1 MKHKLVNPL
10 IYFSGFCGVV
20 VFVYYMLHFQR
31 VINSTS
37 HMIVKVIFMKLIK
50 FIFLLQNRNHKSTSV
65 LQNKESF
72 YYFWLLVKCVRLYV
86 CVVFKTWSSRYLSL
100 SRVCLQGNLS
110 CQVPV
115 EINEGN
121 TTNFGFTE
129 FLKVILSKPSLLG
142 PSNGCVAA
150 SNTHEIVSILVDILN
165 SFDSAAIS
173 LKISSCKKKT
183 SE

>member
-1 MKHKLVNPL
+1 M
-10 IYFSGFCGVV
+10 Y
-20 VFVYYMLHFQR
+20 VY
-31 VINSTS
+31 
-37 HMIVKVIFMKLIK
+37 
-50 FIFLLQNRNHKSTSV
+50 
-65 LQNKESF
+65 
-72 YYFWLLVKCVRLYV
+72 
-86 CVVFKTWSSRYLSL
+86 VVFKTWSSRYLSL

-142 PSNGCVAA
+142 PSNGFVAA

-165 SFDSAAIS
+165 SLVSAAIS
-173 LKISSCKKKT
+173 FKISSRQTNLFEST
-183 SE
+183 SELC